1 MKITSLRIR
10 VLKNTGNKMR
20 GIVSINLDDM
30 IAIHDIKI
38 LQNNDELFLAMPNRN
53 TKAGGFKDSVHP
65 INAEVR
71 EAVERIILGAYRFCL
86 DNNYGN
92 VQFDI
97 LTEFHAT
104 LLEESFSDF
113 QLVNKEIYKF
123 VVPHDAD
130 QVEEDAKTTTNKPQK
145 SNAFLDWLNN

>member
-20 GIVSINLDDM
+20 GIVSLNLDNM

-38 LQNNDELFLAMPNRN
+38 LQNNNELFLAMPNRN

-71 EAVERIILGAYRFCL
+71 EAVERIIFGAYRFCIE
-86 DNNYGN
+86 NNYGN
-92 VQFDI
+92 VQFDV
-97 LTEFHAT
+97 LPEFNAT

-113 QLVNKEIYKF
+113 QLAKKEAYKF
-123 VVPHDAD
+123 VMPDDAD
-130 QVEEDAKTTTNKPQK
+130 QVEEDMKKTTNKPQK

>member
-20 GIVSINLDDM
+20 GIVSINLDNM

-38 LQNNDELFLAMPNRN
+38 LQNNDDLFLAMPNRN

-71 EAVERIILGAYRFCL
+71 EAVERIIFGAYRFCL
-86 DNNYGN
+86 ENDYGN
-92 VQFDI
+92 VQFDS
-97 LTEFHAT
+97 LPEFNDS

-113 QLVNKEIYKF
+113 QLVKKETYKF
-123 VVPHDAD
+123 LVPHDAN
-130 QVEEDAKTTTNKPQK
+130 QEEEDAKKTTEKPQK
-145 SNAFLDWLNN
+145 SNAFLVWLNN

>member
-1 MKITSLRIR
+1 MA
-10 VLKNTGNKMR
+10 V
-20 GIVSINLDDM
+20 
-30 IAIHDIKI
+30 
-38 LQNNDELFLAMPNRN
+38 PNRN

-71 EAVERIILGAYRFCL
+71 EAVERIIFGAYRFCL

-92 VQFDI
+92 VQFDV

-113 QLVNKEIYKF
+113 QLVNKETINLWRHIMRIKWKKMQRT
-123 VVPHDAD
+123 PQISHR
-130 QVEEDAKTTTNKPQK
+130 KTML
-145 SNAFLDWLNN
+145 S